1 MFDFAWSEFAL
12 IGAVALVVI
21 GPKDLPVAI
30 RGLAKGI
37 KKARALASEFQSH
50 LDEVVREADLSE
62 VSEHVRDLKNLNV
75 RSRIM
80 KALDG
85 DGSLSRAVSAPA
97 VAERF
102 VPSGPRAL
110 DAMPRS
116 SSPAATTPDYAA
128 GHTGSTSY
136 GSAPAWQDDTLDRQV
151 ESAPPELPPVIV
163 RRILRE
169 QDRLHPPAIVP
180 PVRLMHAGHSVAP
193 GVIPVLGGV
202 SGSGRHNRPP
212 PPPPVSPV
220 LADTA
225 GQVVEQSPPD
235 PARTPDPASAPPLPE
250 GADNPAQTSTATDGT
265 GSTAADR
272 QA

>member
-62 VSEHVRDLKNLNV
+62 VRDHVRDLKNLNV
-75 RSRIM
+75 RGRIM

-85 DGSLSRAVSAPA
+85 DGSLNRAVTPPPLG
-97 VAERF
+97 ERS

-110 DAMPRS
+110 DGMPRS
-116 SSPAATTPDYAA
+116 ATSTVPATPDHV
-128 GHTGSTSY
+128 GGDMGDGPY
-136 GSAPAWQDDTLDRQV
+136 GSAPAWPESVPEREV
-151 ESAPPELPPVIV
+151 ESAPPELPPLSV

-169 QDRLHPPAIVP
+169 QDRLHPPAILP
-180 PVRLMHAGHSVAP
+180 PVRLVHAGRSVAP
-193 GVIPVLGGV
+193 GAILVPGAGAGARPAPAGPVPAGPEDAPYG
-202 SGSGRHNRPP
+202 
-212 PPPPVSPV
+212 
-220 LADTA
+220 TA
-225 GQVVEQSPPD
+225 VTDRTGQ
-235 PARTPDPASAPPLPE
+235 ATT
-250 GADNPAQTSTATDGT
+250 ADNGP
-265 GSTAADR
+265 GSTAADQ

>member
-12 IGAVALVVI
+12 IGAVALIVI

-75 RSRIM
+75 RGRIM

-85 DGSLSRAVSAPA
+85 DGSLSKAVSAPP

-116 SSPAATTPDYAA
+116 SSPAPTTPDYAA
-128 GHTGSTSY
+128 GHMGSTSY

-180 PVRLMHAGHSVAP
+180 PVRLMHAGHRVAP
-193 GVIPVLGGV
+193 GVIPAPGGV
-202 SGSGRHNRPP
+202 VGNGGNGMPP
-212 PPPPVSPV
+212 ATQPLSPV
-220 LADTA
+220 PADR
-225 GQVVEQSPPD
+225 VEPEVEQST
-235 PARTPDPASAPPLPE
+235 PAPAQTDPASAPALPE
-250 GADNPAQTSTATDGT
+250 GADNAAQPGTTTHGT
-265 GSTAADR
+265 GSTAADQ

>member
-50 LDEVVREADLSE
+50 LDEVVREADLSDVHE
-62 VSEHVRDLKNLNV
+62 QVRDLKNLNV
-75 RSRIM
+75 RGRIM
-80 KALDG
+80 KALDS
-85 DGSLSRAVSAPA
+85 DGSLNRAMAQPPLS
-97 VAERF
+97 ERT

-110 DAMPRS
+110 DAIPRS
-116 SSPAATTPDYAA
+116 VSPAPIPPAYPPQSSADYAA
-128 GHTGSTSY
+128 GHMGSY
-136 GSAPAWQDDTLDRQV
+136 GSAPVWQESAWDRSVQA
-151 ESAPPELPPVIV
+151 APPELPPLVV

-180 PVRLMHAGHSVAP
+180 PVRIIHAGRSVAP
-193 GVIPVLGGV
+193 GVPLMPLAPVAGASFVGEADPLV
-202 SGSGRHNRPP
+202 AEQPPTAHN
-212 PPPPVSPV
+212 
-220 LADTA
+220 A
-225 GQVVEQSPPD
+225 
-235 PARTPDPASAPPLPE
+235 
-250 GADNPAQTSTATDGT
+250 T
-265 GSTAADR
+265 GSTAADQ

>member
-62 VSEHVRDLKNLNV
+62 VGEHVRDLKNLNV
-75 RSRIM
+75 RGRIM

-85 DGSLSRAVSAPA
+85 DGSLNRAVSSPLAG
-97 VAERF
+97 ERF

-110 DAMPRS
+110 DALPRS
-116 SSPAATTPDYAA
+116 ASPAPTGA
-128 GHTGSTSY
+128 GDSAGPAGYEPAY
-136 GSAPAWQDDTLDRQV
+136 GAAPAWQETAQDRQV
-151 ESAPPELPPVIV
+151 ESAPPEIPPIIV

-169 QDRLHPPAIVP
+169 QDRLHPPAILP

-193 GVIPVLGGV
+193 GVIPVL
-202 SGSGRHNRPP
+202 H
-212 PPPPVSPV
+212 
-220 LADTA
+220 
-225 GQVVEQSPPD
+225 EQSGMAVPG
-235 PARTPDPASAPPLPE
+235 AAPPAVCPAPVIPVQAGPADVPPAGPVAEAE
-250 GADNPAQTSTATDGT
+250 GAEHTAQAVTATHGT
-265 GSTAADR
+265 GSTVADQ

>member
-75 RSRIM
+75 RGRIM

-85 DGSLSRAVSAPA
+85 DGSLGKAITPPPLTDQ
-97 VAERF
+97 F

-110 DAMPRS
+110 DAVPRS
-116 SSPAATTPDYAA
+116 ASPASAGYDYAA
-128 GHTGSTSY
+128 NSVGHEGY
-136 GSAPAWQDDTLDRQV
+136 ASAPVWQDTAYSREV
-151 ESAPPELPPVIV
+151 ECAPPELPPMIV

-169 QDRLHPPAIVP
+169 QDRLHPPAILP
-180 PVRLMHAGHSVAP
+180 PVRIVHAGQSVAP
-193 GVIPVLGGV
+193 SII
-202 SGSGRHNRPP
+202 
-212 PPPPVSPV
+212 PV
-220 LADTA
+220 LADPPEGAQPGNVQHGTDRA
-225 GQVVEQSPPD
+225 GVEPADMEQNGAHPAQSG
-235 PARTPDPASAPPLPE
+235 PASAGQAAAEPDDAE
-250 GADNPAQTSTATDGT
+250 QATTERNTT
-265 GSTAADR
+265 GSTAVDH

>member
-50 LDEVVREADLSE
+50 LDEVVREADLSDVHE
-62 VSEHVRDLKNLNV
+62 QVRDLKNLNV
-75 RSRIM
+75 RGRIM
-80 KALDG
+80 KALDS
-85 DGSLSRAVSAPA
+85 DGSLNRAITSPPLS
-97 VAERF
+97 ERT

-110 DAMPRS
+110 DAIPRS
-116 SSPAATTPDYAA
+116 TSPAPQAYPPQGSADYAA
-128 GHTGSTSY
+128 GHMGSY
-136 GSAPAWQDDTLDRQV
+136 GSAPAWQESAWERPV
-151 ESAPPELPPVIV
+151 EAAPPELPPLVV

-180 PVRLMHAGHSVAP
+180 PVRIMHAGRSVAP
-193 GVIPVLGGV
+193 GVPLMPLSPAMGAPVTGGT
-202 SGSGRHNRPP
+202 PP
-212 PPPPVSPV
+212 QEQQPP
-220 LADTA
+220 TA
-225 GQVVEQSPPD
+225 YN
-235 PARTPDPASAPPLPE
+235 ATP
-250 GADNPAQTSTATDGT
+250 
-265 GSTAADR
+265 STAADQ

>member
-75 RSRIM
+75 RGRIM
-80 KALDG
+80 KALDS
-85 DGSLSRAVSAPA
+85 DGSLNRAVSAPP
-97 VAERF
+97 VTERF

-110 DAMPRS
+110 DAIPRS
-116 SSPAATTPDYAA
+116 ASPAPATADYATTPM
-128 GHTGSTSY
+128 GHEHY
-136 GSAPAWQDDTLDRQV
+136 GSAPAWQESVQDRQV
-151 ESAPPELPPVIV
+151 DSAPPELPPIIV

-169 QDRLHPPAIVP
+169 QDRLHPPAILP

-193 GVIPVLGGV
+193 GVIAGLEDQPMTGQAVAPPFTPEQPTPAGAEPAGEEAE
-202 SGSGRHNRPP
+202 NRTQA
-212 PPPPVSPV
+212 V
-220 LADTA
+220 TA
-225 GQVVEQSPPD
+225 AHG
-235 PARTPDPASAPPLPE
+235 PAS
-250 GADNPAQTSTATDGT
+250 TTTDP
-265 GSTAADR
+265 

>member
-62 VSEHVRDLKNLNV
+62 VSGHVRDLKNLNV
-75 RSRIM
+75 RGRIM
-80 KALDG
+80 QALDG
-85 DGSLSRAVSAPA
+85 DGSLHRAVSAQP

-110 DAMPRS
+110 DAIPRS
-116 SSPAATTPDYAA
+116 AGSSSGAAEYAA
-128 GHTGSTSY
+128 GPMGHEHY
-136 GSAPAWQDDTLDRQV
+136 GSAPAWQDSVQERQV
-151 ESAPPELPPVIV
+151 ESAPPELPPLIV

-169 QDRLHPPAIVP
+169 QDRLHPPAILP
-180 PVRLMHAGHSVAP
+180 PVRLMHAGHSVVP
-193 GVIPVLGGV
+193 GVITGLESQTGTEPV
-202 SGSGRHNRPP
+202 
-212 PPPPVSPV
+212 
-220 LADTA
+220 T
-225 GQVVEQSPPD
+225 
-235 PARTPDPASAPPLPE
+235 
-250 GADNPAQTSTATDGT
+250 PAQTDPVPTVPSPSAAPTPEQPGSASTTTDP
-265 GSTAADR
+265 